1 VAERVIR
8 QRSRRTRTRAGVVL
22 SGDVI
27 IDAAMRLVSEQ
38 GGEALSVRHLGAA
51 LGADPTAI
59 YRYFRT
65 MDELLLEIGDRLIGL
80 SLRGFEPGPDWKET
94 LRALGRRTYAVYLEH
109 PRVAMIVASRITGGP
124 CEAAIIEMVL
134 GCLRQAGFGDLAAV
148 RLYRTFGDLTL
159 AFAAVDSA
167 FLVLPDQAR
176 KADRA
181 RWTEAYGAVDPGTYP
196 NIASLAPLMA
206 ANADIS
212 TYESAL
218 DLLLESIDRQPRPT

>member
-1 VAERVIR
+1 MPRC
-8 QRSRRTRTRAGVVL
+8 G
-22 SGDVI
+22 
-27 IDAAMRLVSEQ
+27 EQ

-94 LRALGRRTYAVYLEH
+94 LRAVGRRTYAVYLEH
-109 PRVAMIVASRITGGP
+109 PRVGMIVACRITGGP
-124 CEAAIIEMVL
+124 QEAAIIEMIL
-134 GCLRQAGFGDLAAV
+134 GCLRQAGFDDPAAV

-159 AFAAVDSA
+159 AFAAV
-167 FLVLPDQAR
+167 LPDEAR

-181 RWTEAYGAVDPGTYP
+181 RWTEAYGRRPGHVP
-196 NIASLAPLMA
+196 DIASLAPLMA
-206 ANADIS
+206 ANAGMS

-218 DLLLESIDRQPRPT
+218 DLLLESIDRQPRRT